1 MPRFIGALTALIALV
16 AGILAQLDPLVCLQ
30 RAAIVF
36 ALGWVCGQVWHG
48 LCGVSLK
55 PSPEGGMA
63 TPKEPVT

>member
-16 AGILAQLDPLVCLQ
+16 AGILAHLDPLVCLQ

-36 ALGWVCGQVWHG
+36 TLGWVCGQVWHG

-55 PSPEGGMA
+55 PSPEGGTA
-63 TPKEPVT
+63 TTEEPVT